1 MNNYY
6 IELSLDETLSSAELR
21 DKLQIQRYQWEARAS
36 RAGSGSEKARRKIE
50 VIDEALQVFEN
61 DDKRD
66 AYDIELLR
74 ARKHD
79 AGDKVEVDWLD
90 RAWSYYFMGEYGP
103 AEIAARNARSSAAE
117 SPSPYVVSAWIEI
130 ALYEAVQG
138 DGPKSDSKRSQR
150 RKNARA
156 YADEALVLDE
166 LSEDT
171 AEVHHVR
178 GVVFELERSM
188 DKALRSYARALK
200 TAEGAEKSVIQ
211 WRIMRVQLSINH
223 VQDACESASELLAG
237 TKDVAPDQKNM
248 FFSDCRKVFDAYAVD
263 AEKLDQLIALFGG
276 ESFSDDTVE
285 RISRYFSEIRHRL
298 SFQAGIQ
305 HRKMRKLEEK
315 GLLVRRLRE
324 AERKLEAIPQDS
336 DNLVLGLGG
345 AGLLIFPVVGLVL
358 LLMGSF
364 GGAAAQFAGTVATLY
379 LLVCGALLLVGWS
392 LSVRN
397 KELSEARVSAR
408 ESVAY
413 LREKLDRLEQDL
425 IIMDEEYG
433 KSLLR

>member
-36 RAGSGSEKARRKIE
+36 RAGSGSEKAKRKIE
-50 VIDEALQVFEN
+50 VIDEALQVFED

-103 AEIAARNARSSAAE
+103 AEIAARNARSSAAQ

-138 DGPKSDSKRSQR
+138 DGSRSDSKRSQR

-223 VQDACESASELLAG
+223 VQDACESAAELLAG
-237 TKDVAPDQKNM
+237 IRDVAPDQKSV
-248 FFSDCRKVFDAYAVD
+248 FISDCRKVFDAYAVNIW
-263 AEKLDQLIALFGG
+263 KLNYLTALFGG
-276 ESFSDDTVE
+276 DSLPDGVKEELVGHFDE
-285 RISRYFSEIRHRL
+285 IGRRLNAQSEI
-298 SFQAGIQ
+298 QD
-305 HRKMRKLEEK
+305 RKIHKLEQKRLKE
-315 GLLVRRLRE
+315 GRLRKATENE
-324 AERKLEAIPQDS
+324 AAIPANIDDS
-336 DNLVLGLGG
+336 VLYLGFLGIVWSPVSLIVAAVLSVVDNSGTLPVAVVTLYFLACGG
-345 AGLLIFPVVGLVL
+345 MIVVGWGLRL
-358 LLMGSF
+358 
-364 GGAAAQFAGTVATLY
+364 
-379 LLVCGALLLVGWS
+379 
-392 LSVRN
+392 RN
-397 KELSEARVSAR
+397 KELEQQRVSSKASIDHLVAELAR
-408 ESVAY
+408 
-413 LREKLDRLEQDL
+413 LDREIGD
-425 IIMDEEYG
+425 IDDEYRRVQI
-433 KSLLR
+433 S

>member
-6 IELSLDETLSSAELR
+6 IELSLDETLNSAELR

-36 RAGSGSEKARRKIE
+36 RAGSGSEKAKRKIE
-50 VIDEALQVFEN
+50 VIDEALQVFED

-79 AGDKVEVDWLD
+79 AGDKAEVDWLD

-103 AEIAARNARSSAAE
+103 AEIAARNARSSAAQ

-130 ALYEAVQG
+130 ALYEAIQG
-138 DGPKSDSKRSQR
+138 DGSKSDSKRSQR

-211 WRIMRVQLSINH
+211 WRIMRVQLSVNH
-223 VQDACESASELLAG
+223 VKDACESASKVLAG
-237 TKDVAPDQKNM
+237 IRDVAPDQKSV
-248 FFSDCRKVFDAYAVD
+248 FISDCRKVFDAYASNF
-263 AEKLDQLIALFGG
+263 EKLNYLTALFGG
-276 ESFSDDTVE
+276 DSLPDGVKEELVGHFDEV
-285 RISRYFSEIRHRL
+285 RRRLNAQSEI
-298 SFQAGIQ
+298 QD
-305 HRKMRKLEEK
+305 RKIHKLEQKKVLE
-315 GLLVRRLRE
+315 GRLDEARRLH
-324 AERKLEAIPQDS
+324 EAIPKSRGDFLEVFGLEGILVPVSFAALFILAAFGSEGS
-336 DNLVLGLGG
+336 DAFLMFVCSLGCFGF
-345 AGLLIFPVVGLVL
+345 IVVGLV
-358 LLMGSF
+358 MSAKGK
-364 GGAAAQFAGTVATLY
+364 
-379 LLVCGALLLVGWS
+379 ALDKRRASSSASIDHIVG
-392 LSVRN
+392 
-397 KELSEARVSAR
+397 ELRRLDGEIGDIEAEYRRVS
-408 ESVAY
+408 
-413 LREKLDRLEQDL
+413 L
-425 IIMDEEYG
+425 G
-433 KSLLR
+433 